1 MKKIMKLIDES
12 KKIVIVQADNPDGDS
27 LSSALALEQIL
38 GDLGKETVLYCGVEI
53 PSYLR
58 YMEGWD
64 RIAHEL
70 PKNFDLS
77 IIVDTSANILL
88 ETLDKTKELA
98 WLKARPCI
106 VIDHHK
112 TEASIDFASVLHV
125 KEAVS
130 TTELIYELCQELEWK
145 LNLKAKEFIA
155 IGILSDSLGL
165 TSEATSAKS
174 IHILGDLVEA
184 GVNLASLD
192 NLRREMH
199 KKHPEILKYKGQLL
213 ERIRYSDDG
222 KIAYISIPWEE
233 IEKYSYMYN
242 PSMLVLDEMR
252 QVQGVCLAVAF
263 KSYPDGRITGKVRA
277 NYGYTIADKLAEH
290 FGGGGHPYASGFR
303 ITNGKT
309 LDEIIKTTLEKADE
323 LLESIKK

>member
-1 MKKIMKLIDES
+1 MKKINQLVNDA
-12 KKIVIVQADNPDGDS
+12 KKVVIVQADNPDGDS

-38 GDLGKETVLYCGVEI
+38 GDQGKDTILYCGVEI

-58 YMEGWD
+58 YMQGWD
-64 RIAHEL
+64 RIVHEL

-77 IIVDTSANILL
+77 IIVDTSASILL
-88 ETLDKTKELA
+88 ETLDKTKELS
-98 WLKARPCI
+98 WLKAKPCV

-125 KEAVS
+125 KQGVS
-130 TTELIYELCQELEWK
+130 TTELIYELSQDLDWK
-145 LNLKAKEFIA
+145 LNQKAKEFIA
-155 IGILSDSLGL
+155 IGILADSMGL
-165 TSEATSAKS
+165 TSEATKSRS

-184 GVNLASLD
+184 GVSLASLD
-192 NLRREMH
+192 NLRRQMH
-199 KKHPEILKYKGQLL
+199 KKHPQVLKYKGQLL

-252 QVQGVCLAVAF
+252 QVQGVCAAVAF
-263 KSYPDGRITGKVRA
+263 KSYPGGRITGKVRA
-277 NYGYTIADKLAEH
+277 NYGHAISDKLAEH

-303 ITNGKT
+303 ITDGRT
-309 LDEIIKTTLEKADE
+309 LDEVIKTTLEKAGE
-323 LLESIKK
+323 LLEDLKK

>member
-70 PKNFDLS
+70 PKKFDLS

-112 TEASIDFASVLHV
+112 TEASIDFASVLQV

-199 KKHPEILKYKGQLL
+199 KKHPAVLKYKGQLL
-213 ERIRYSDDG
+213 QRIKYSDDG

-263 KSYPDGRITGKVRA
+263 KSYPDGRITGKIRA